1 MTYQFS
7 IIFPAPPAVFLI
19 ILAVTLALM
28 VYWAVK
34 FIVSIY
40 TGA

>member
-1 MTYQFS
+1 VTYYFS
-7 IIFPAPPAVFLI
+7 IIFPAPPAVFFVV
-19 ILAVTLALM
+19 LAITLALM

-34 FIVSIY
+34 FVVSIY